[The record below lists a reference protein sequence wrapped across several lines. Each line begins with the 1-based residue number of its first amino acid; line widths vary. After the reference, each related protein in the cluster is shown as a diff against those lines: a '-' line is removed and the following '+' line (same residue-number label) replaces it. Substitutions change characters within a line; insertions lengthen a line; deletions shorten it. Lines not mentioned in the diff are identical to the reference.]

1 MLPADAPH
9 PPNNLPHFLT
19 TFIGR
24 DAEIASVRQDLADAR
39 LLTLTGPGGGGKTR
53 LALQVAAEVMAEYR
67 DGAWWCDLAAVTDP
81 ANVALTISSALHL
94 AEQADQPPLDGL
106 TAALRGQQSLLIL
119 DNCEHLLAACAALSL
134 AVLHA
139 CPGVWILATSLQPLG
154 LPQEKIWHVPPL
166 SLTEPAEAGSVAS
179 EPDAVR
185 LFVDRAARA
194 SPSFHLTSENHPA
207 VLAICRRLDGLPLAL
222 ELAAARASLLSPAQI
237 AQRLDD
243 VFGLLT
249 RGSTSSLPRHQTLR
263 ATMDW
268 SYGLLTE
275 PEQRLL
281 RQLSAFAGSFTVDM
295 VEAVCGD
302 GGPARAVVDTLFD
315 LTDKSFI
322 VIHEPAAQG
331 SARIRLLETVRQYA
345 REKLEETG
353 EAAGV
358 RTRLLVWAL
367 QLAEE
372 AEPHLTGADQVIWL
386 DRLEAEHD
394 QFRAALRWAT
404 ASRAVAPGLRLIR
417 ALWRFWLTRGYW
429 SEGRDWCTE
438 LMNLDRELQATEA
451 WRVAEVSDGL
461 RARILYC
468 AGALADLQND
478 LTSTLALG
486 EACLALA
493 QAAGDKLE
501 QVHGYNLIAVSVQEQ
516 GDLTRARESL
526 EAALALAR
534 TLEDATHLRPILN
547 NLGTLGHDTGDYRSA
562 RSYYEESLAIGRQQ
576 PSNNQTNAE
585 LYNLGELAR
594 RQGDDARARA
604 LLDET
609 LANSVRLGDVYNLT
623 GTLSELGYLARN
635 QRDFATAERYFQQAL
650 ELREKHGEH
659 RRLGYS
665 LFDLGNVARD
675 QGQPTRARDYYER
688 GLTHARQLR
697 DAWGLARASYG
708 LGLLAFGQGQ
718 LDEAAQALRESIRNY
733 HIVQEPYELIG
744 AVEDL
749 AGVLARQGRLQQP
762 ARWLAVCAARRETMG
777 APVPPPERERYQA
790 TEQLLRAALGEAA
803 YEAVQAEAVQAEA
816 VQAEAVQAEA
826 SGVTLERV
834 IHEVLGV
841 EPAPALTTAHSAAA
855 SAPPQPQLHVFALG
869 PVRVMAGRHQITAAE
884 WKYAKA
890 KELLFYLLEHSSA
903 SKAQIG
909 LDLWPD
915 ASPEQLRD
923 IFHRVLHQLR
933 RALGAPDWITYKSES
948 YALSG
953 ARPFEYDVQA
963 FEAHVRQAQVQVRA
977 GAAGHGLAIEH
988 LDAAAQLWHGDF
1000 LANLEAGEWAV
1011 IRREALRQT
1020 LLDALL
1026 QLGQLHFAAARYV
1039 LAADVYQR
1047 VLSLDPYLEMGHRE
1061 LMRCHARRGE
1071 TGRAV
1076 RQYQTLRELLHKDL
1090 HSEPSPETLLLYERL
1105 RRGDSV

>member
-1 MLPADAPH
+1 MVDGSTSSQIRNLPAA
-9 PPNNLPHFLT
+9 T
-19 TFIGR
+19 TLFIGR
-24 DAEIASVRQDLADAR
+24 ERETETVSQQLRAAR
-39 LLTLTGPGGGGKTR
+39 LLTIIGPGGCGKTR
-53 LALQVAAEVMAEYR
+53 LARETASRCLPEFPEGV
-67 DGAWWCDLAAVTDP
+67 WCELAAVTDP
-81 ANVALTISSALHL
+81 AYVPESVAA
-94 AEQADQPPLDGL
+94 AVGL
-106 TAALRGQQSLLIL
+106 SEAPNRAALDSLTERLLDRQILLVL
-119 DNCEHLLAACAALSL
+119 DNCEHLLQACAALAH
-134 AVLHA
+134 AVLRN
-139 CPGVWILATSLQPLG
+139 CPRVTILATSLQPLG
-154 LPQEKIWHVPPL
+154 LPEEHVYALPPL
-166 SLTEPAEAGSVAS
+166 SLPADELTLAQS
-179 EPDAVR
+179 DAAR
-185 LFVDRAARA
+185 LFVQRAQEAL
-194 SPSFHLTSENHPA
+194 PSFTLGPDNASA
-207 VLAICRRLDGLPLAL
+207 VATICRRLDGLPLAL
-222 ELAAARASLLSPAQI
+222 ELAAARAKLLSAGQI
-237 AQRLDD
+237 ARRLDN

-404 ASRAVAPGLRLIR
+404 ASRAVATGLRLIR

-461 RARILYC
+461 RARILFC
-468 AGALADLQND
+468 AGTLAYRQND

-790 TEQLLRAALGEAA
+790 TEQL
-803 YEAVQAEAVQAEA
+803 
-816 VQAEAVQAEA
+816 
-826 SGVTLERV
+826 
-834 IHEVLGV
+834 
-841 EPAPALTTAHSAAA
+841 
-855 SAPPQPQLHVFALG
+855 
-869 PVRVMAGRHQITAAE
+869 
-884 WKYAKA
+884 
-890 KELLFYLLEHSSA
+890 
-903 SKAQIG
+903 
-909 LDLWPD
+909 
-915 ASPEQLRD
+915 
-923 IFHRVLHQLR
+923 
-933 RALGAPDWITYKSES
+933 
-948 YALSG
+948 
-953 ARPFEYDVQA
+953 
-963 FEAHVRQAQVQVRA
+963 
-977 GAAGHGLAIEH
+977 
-988 LDAAAQLWHGDF
+988 
-1000 LANLEAGEWAV
+1000 
-1011 IRREALRQT
+1011 
-1020 LLDALL
+1020 
-1026 QLGQLHFAAARYV
+1026 
-1039 LAADVYQR
+1039 
-1047 VLSLDPYLEMGHRE
+1047 
-1061 LMRCHARRGE
+1061 
-1071 TGRAV
+1071 
-1076 RQYQTLRELLHKDL
+1076 
-1090 HSEPSPETLLLYERL
+1090 
-1105 RRGDSV
+1105 